1 MMACTN
7 RDPLQ
12 LGRPEAVRHCLP
24 EKRRHKAQL
33 LKLARRCRC
42 RESEM
47 VIVVLIPV
55 HHNAG
60 VAKGHQSVNAYCAEE
75 YPL

>member
-1 MMACTN
+1 MTACIN

-12 LGRPEAVRHCLP
+12 LGRPEAVRRCLP
-24 EKRRHKAQL
+24 ETRRHKAQQ
-33 LKLARRCRC
+33 LKLACRRRC

-47 VIVVLIPV
+47 VKVVMIPV

-60 VAKGHQSVNAYCAEE
+60 GAKDHQSVNAYCAEE
-75 YPL
+75 YPR